1 MKNVKVYITLK
12 QGVVDPQGNQAAK
25 SLHSLGHKNVTDVRV
40 GKLVELQVE
49 DVPNLEAKVREMCEQ
64 LLVNLEV
71 EEYRFEIEEAVQS

>member
-25 SLHSLGHKNVTDVRV
+25 ALRELGHDDVEHIRI
-40 GKLVELQVE
+40 GKLIEIQVQ
-49 DVPNLEAKVREMCEQ
+49 DGPNLEEKVKEMCEQ

-71 EEYRFEIEEAVQS
+71 EEYRFEIEGA